1 MTTLNEPDWPF
12 DTDLSMLDTI
22 SITNILQD
30 IENHLPLLESE
41 GDRSELLRVKRLF
54 EEELME
60 ERRLH

>member
-30 IENHLPLLESE
+30 IENHLPLLENE

>member
-41 GDRSELLRVKRLF
+41 GDRSELLRVKKLF